1 MEELKR
7 QPKKSIRFFND
18 REIRTVWNSFQLV
31 STTHGFKIDD
41 REMFMKGIKL
51 FLLL

>member
-1 MEELKR
+1 MEE
-7 QPKKSIRFFND
+7 D

-31 STTHGFKIDD
+31 STTHGFKIND
-41 REMFMKGIKL
+41 REMFMKGIRL